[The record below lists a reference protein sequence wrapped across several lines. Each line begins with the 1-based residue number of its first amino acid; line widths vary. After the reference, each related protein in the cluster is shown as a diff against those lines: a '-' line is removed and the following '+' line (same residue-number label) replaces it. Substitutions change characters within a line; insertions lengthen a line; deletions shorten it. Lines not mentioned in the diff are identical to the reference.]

1 MASNFL
7 NNLSNTYQQS
17 PSLQNQFATEQDYL
31 DLFDN
36 NQVTPAM
43 AKAYVSVDDD
53 TSGIKSITNTAPI
66 IINEGGDGGP
76 TGPTGGDYGYTG
88 PGSTGSVGGFN
99 IDDIGEGTIDDED
112 MPGVTGKGL
121 MDIAGVLASPF
132 GFIGKKAFNIA
143 KQKYENKKR
152 RDKAAQDLAD
162 QAALDAQLAAAQRE
176 IDAKGYKQYGT
187 GPADGS
193 GGYNEGDG
201 GSYTG
206 AGEASNWGGG
216 EKDGGYI
223 DGTNRRR
230 KIIRSYFKGGIV
242 SLRRR

>member
-7 NNLSNTYQQS
+7 NNLSNTYRQS

-43 AKAYVSVDDD
+43 AQAYVSVDDD
-53 TSGIKSITNTAPI
+53 TSGIKSITNTAKP
-66 IINEGGDGGP
+66 IINEGGDNDK
-76 TGPTGGDYGYTG
+76 GPTGGDYGYTG
-88 PGSTGSVGGFN
+88 PGSTGSVSGFN

-112 MPGVTGKGL
+112 MSGIKGTGL
-121 MDIAGVLASPF
+121 MDIAGFALSPF
-132 GFIGKKAFNIA
+132 GFIGRKAYNFA
-143 KQKYENKKR
+143 KQKIANKKA
-152 RDKAAQDLAD
+152 RDKAAQDLAE

-176 IDAKGYKQYGT
+176 IAAKGYKDYGQ
-187 GPADGS
+187 GAADGS
-193 GGYNEGDG
+193 GGYNDGDG
-201 GSYTG
+201 GSYSG
-206 AGEASNWGGG
+206 KGEAAGWGGG

-230 KIIRSYFKGGIV
+230 KIIRSYFNGGIV
-242 SLRRR
+242 GLRRR